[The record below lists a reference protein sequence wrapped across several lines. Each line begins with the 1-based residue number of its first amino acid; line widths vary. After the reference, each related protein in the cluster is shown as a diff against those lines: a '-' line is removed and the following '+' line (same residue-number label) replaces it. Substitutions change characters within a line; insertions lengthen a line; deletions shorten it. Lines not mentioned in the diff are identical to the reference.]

1 MLYPKLEYLI
11 KSTPPATE
19 ESSAVNIKQENM
31 AYEDR
36 YKEFEQFFTSG
47 EPGVKEYARN

>member
-11 KSTPPATE
+11 KSAPPATE